1 VIIHSANELIA
12 FTSGLA
18 QSNEWP
24 LRIEVKKASGRSIP
38 MNSTFHMWMNELSV
52 FLISKG
58 RKDASPKF
66 CKDLMKYTFL
76 GCEDVEMTN
85 AVTGSKVLMME
96 LRHTSKLDEG
106 EFLHS
111 MEQVNQWCADKGLL
125 LTVPIKS
132 EYRELIE
139 RQNN

>member
-1 VIIHSANELIA
+1 MIIHSANELIA

-58 RKDASPKF
+58 RKGSSPAF
-66 CKDLMKYTFL
+66 CKELMKYTFL
-76 GCEDVEMTN
+76 GCEEVERVN

-96 LRHTSKLDEG
+96 LRHTSKLDKG
-106 EFLHS
+106 EFLHF